1 MTLLKGIP
9 QSRMSIGGLKSE
21 EEARR
26 IYDLLNIARHVMHG
40 LSTHQGRY
48 NFPIGHYNLL
58 MRALKDCSSMEELE
72 DWLSTLG
79 PNGKLVVGKAAAKAA
94 GSGRQQARRPNP
106 ATSAQRQ
113 APQPAAAAVQQ
124 RPLMKRKREHAAA
137 AEEGSTAPVAVN
149 LLDARADGAGQG
161 TRQAGPGPAP
171 AAPSPAAP
179 SAAAALPAHVGDP
192 WVALDRIKPL
202 LRAVGVTAKEESDF
216 CRRYG
221 YDASAAER
229 HVI

>member
-1 MTLLKGIP
+1 
-9 QSRMSIGGLKSE
+9 
-21 EEARR
+21 
-26 IYDLLNIARHVMHG
+26 
-40 LSTHQGRY
+40 
-48 NFPIGHYNLL
+48 
-58 MRALKDCSSMEELE
+58 MRPWAHPCLA
-72 DWLSTLG
+72 LG
-79 PNGKLVVGKAAAKAA
+79 PGHCAQQWRTGDKAKRPLPLCPT
-94 GSGRQQARRPNP
+94 GRQQARRPNP

-202 LRAVGVTAKEESDF
+202 LRAVGVTAKE
-216 CRRYG
+216 
-221 YDASAAER
+221 ASGAAQRSVARIRAATALPPVLSCCAASPHCLVKPPAGPPLPAAGE
-229 HVI
+229 